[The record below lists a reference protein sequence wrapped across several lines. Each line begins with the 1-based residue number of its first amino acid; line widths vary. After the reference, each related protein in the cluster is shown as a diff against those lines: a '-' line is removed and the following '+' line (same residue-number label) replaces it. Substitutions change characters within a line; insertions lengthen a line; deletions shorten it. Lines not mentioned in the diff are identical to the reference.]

1 MAQNL
6 LYVLF
11 GHGLPLTRGN
21 LIHVPDNGTMIKMI
35 PGTCTPEDTL
45 ELTQY
50 IMRSPNTP
58 PADFVEILNNR
69 TGHWKSMGIDKMNH
83 PAFTIY
89 EPGSIYSD
97 SQIVNEE
104 HTKLF
109 RYKFDDKAVSTY
121 NITDLLHEHIQK
133 KPIANA
139 EFFPLSSVNEYI
151 ARLHPSLNY
160 TLIVLACMSIDKD
173 MDAWVYEQL
182 RSGIPIETVHERLRK
197 TFRYYGGKK
206 GRMIKTAMGN
216 KRRKRKTTQRKKK
229 LSMKKNRKRH
239 RK

>member
-11 GHGLPLTRGN
+11 GHGQPLQKGN

-45 ELTQY
+45 QLTQH
-50 IMRSPNTP
+50 IMRYPNTP
-58 PADFVEILNNR
+58 PAEFVKLLN
-69 TGHWKSMGIDKMNH
+69 GIGPWKSMGIDKMNH

-109 RYKFDDKAVSTY
+109 HYKFDDKAVSTY

-173 MDAWVYEQL
+173 MDAWVYDQL
-182 RSGIPIETVHERLRK
+182 RSGLPIETVHERLK
-197 TFRYYGGKK
+197 TTFRYHGGKK
-206 GRMIKTAMGN
+206 GRMNQKTIRK
-216 KRRKRKTTQRKKK
+216 KRQNCKKK
-229 LSMKKNRKRH
+229 LSTKKTRKSH

>member
-1 MAQNL
+1 
-6 LYVLF
+6 
-11 GHGLPLTRGN
+11 
-21 LIHVPDNGTMIKMI
+21 
-35 PGTCTPEDTL
+35 
-45 ELTQY
+45 
-50 IMRSPNTP
+50 
-58 PADFVEILNNR
+58 
-69 TGHWKSMGIDKMNH
+69 MGIDKMNH

-109 RYKFDDKAVSTY
+109 HYAFDDKAVSTY
-121 NITDLLHEHIQK
+121 NITDLLHEHIK
-133 KPIANA
+133 KKHFANA

-173 MDAWVYEQL
+173 MDAWVYDQL
-182 RSGIPIETVHERLRK
+182 RSGLPIETVHERLK
-197 TFRYYGGKK
+197 TFRYHGGKK
-206 GRMIKTAMGN
+206 GRMSKKSMKT
-216 KRRKRKTTQRKKK
+216 KRQNRKKI
-229 LSMKKNRKRH
+229 SMKKNRKRH